1 MGDLLIVDDE
11 DLLAESYARWF
22 TRSGHAVRVA
32 HTGGEA
38 LRAFRE
44 RRPDA
49 ILLDVN
55 LPDMSGFDVFD
66 ALRAD
71 DPVVVMIS
79 GHAEVPMAVQAVQAG
94 AETFLTKPVDL
105 AQLGV
110 AVDRA
115 LERGR
120 LRELSRVANARRVA
134 TGRLAL
140 GMSPAMVDLA
150 RQVELLAAVERTPVL
165 LVGEPGTG
173 KGRLGGWIHATSA
186 RREGPWVEASCAR
199 APAGTLDTELFGR
212 EGDAGR
218 AGLVEVASGG
228 SLFLDEVG
236 DLPAALQPRLLSLL
250 ESRAMRRVGGT
261 REIPVDVRLIATTT
275 RDLVSEVNT
284 GRFREDLYYQVAVM
298 PLRLPALR
306 ERSREDLV
314 MLVDGMVAE
323 LGPSLPHAPREVS
336 PAAMERLVNHSWPGN
351 LREMRNVLERAM
363 LVSRGAS
370 ALEPDALPADLARTE
385 GPGIEQAPRPLD
397 EVEREHI
404 ARTLRYHA
412 DNRSHTAR
420 TLGISRATLIKKI
433 RQFGLGARSA
443 PSSRG
448 RSA

>member
-11 DLLAESYARWF
+11 ETLAQSYARWF
-22 TRSGHAVRVA
+22 TRGGHAVRVA
-32 HTGGEA
+32 HTGDEA

-66 ALRAD
+66 ALRED

-110 AVDRA
+110 VVDRA

-120 LRELSRVANARRVA
+120 LRELARRANARRA
-134 TGRLAL
+134 ASGRLAL
-140 GMSPAMVDLA
+140 GTSPAMVDLA
-150 RQVELLAAVERTPVL
+150 TQVELLAAVEHTPVL
-165 LVGEPGTG
+165 LIGEPGTG
-173 KGRLGGWIHATSA
+173 KGRLGGWIHATST
-186 RREGPWVEASCAR
+186 RRDGPWVEASCAR
-199 APAGTLDTELFGR
+199 AQATPLDAELFGR

-236 DLPAALQPRLLSLL
+236 DLPLALQPRLLSLL
-250 ESRAMRRVGGT
+250 ESRLMRRVGGT

-275 RDLVSEVNT
+275 HDLVTEVNT
-284 GRFREDLYYQVAVM
+284 GRFREDLYYQLAVM
-298 PLRLPALR
+298 PLRLPPLR
-306 ERSREDLV
+306 ERSRDDV
-314 MLVDGMVAE
+314 AMLVDGIIAE
-323 LGPSLPHAPREVS
+323 LAPALPHAPRQVS
-336 PAAMERLVNHSWPGN
+336 DAAMERLVAHSWPGN
-351 LREMRNVLERAM
+351 LRELRNILERAM
-363 LVSRGAS
+363 LVSRGADVIGG
-370 ALEPDALPADLARTE
+370 DALPPDLARDAAGAAE
-385 GPGIEQAPRPLD
+385 PSPRPLED
-397 EVEREHI
+397 VEREHI
-404 ARTLRYHA
+404 ARALRYHA

-420 TLGISRATLIKKI
+420 ALGISRATLIKKI
-433 RQFGLGARSA
+433 RHYGLGARPA
-443 PSSRG
+443 PPSRG
-448 RSA
+448 RIP